1 MKAPRYGEMVV
12 DYRKIFEPVVDLA
25 PAKSIDAKNAIS
37 SFGNF
42 LKKAEK
48 ELEGLR
54 EQMESI
60 VEARSGFTQ
69 HLSTSYA
76 IKITATPTCCH
87 NTKRMSI
94 CSTFLNRKRKNQ
106 TFSFTTITQS
116 KAPSQRSSKS
126 QRSTPSQQRLIS
138 SPMKSYR

>member
-1 MKAPRYGEMVV
+1 MKTPRYGEMVI

-25 PAKSIDAKNAIS
+25 PAKSIDAKAAIS

-48 ELEGLR
+48 ELEGMR

-69 HLSTSYA
+69 HLSNSFT
-76 IKITATPTCCH
+76 IKTIATPTCCH
-87 NTKRMSI
+87 NTKRTSI

-106 TFSFTTITQS
+106 TFSSTITTQS
-116 KAPSQRSSKS
+116 KAPSQHSKKS
-126 QRSTPSQQRLIS
+126 QRSTPSRLRWIS
-138 SPMKSYR
+138 SPMRS

>member
-1 MKAPRYGEMVV
+1 MKTPRYAEMVI
-12 DYRKIFEPVVDLA
+12 DYRKIYEPVIDLA
-25 PAKSIDAKNAIS
+25 PAKGVDAKAAIN

-69 HLSTSYA
+69 HLSTSST
-76 IKITATPTCCH
+76 IQITAILTCCH
-87 NTKRMSI
+87 NTKKMST
-94 CSTFLNRKRKNQ
+94 CSTFQNRKRK
-106 TFSFTTITQS
+106 SPICSSTTTTQS
-116 KAPSQRSSKS
+116 KAPSQH
-126 QRSTPSQQRLIS
+126 
-138 SPMKSYR
+138 

>member
-1 MKAPRYGEMVV
+1 MKTPRYAELVI

-25 PAKSIDAKNAIS
+25 PAKGVDAKAAIN

-69 HLSTSYA
+69 HLSTSP
-76 IKITATPTCCH
+76 IIQITATPTCCR

-94 CSTFLNRKRKNQ
+94 WSIFLNRRRKSP
-106 TFSFTTITQS
+106 TFSFTTTTQS
-116 KAPSQRSSKS
+116 KAPSQHSRKS
-126 QRSTPSQQRLIS
+126 R
-138 SPMKSYR
+138 K